1 MTVLFISST
10 ITIVSGQNEEKNII
24 FQEKTVFEGPFWY
37 SASCLIVSCSGL
49 TLEINNNGEIISLE
63 DNHQLEWGG
72 NLEEGAIIS
81 LLSNTDV
88 SINDILIDMIMVNNL
103 SSVEDSDLIDSIPSP
118 GNPGNYHTLIT
129 QDNCFLGNCNSLTD
143 GNQRY
148 IEFIG
153 VLENHSDKDSI
164 RIFGEPGDII
174 VISDITSDND
184 IKIELWH
191 RNNSIKQ
198 LISNDLTEYENLF
211 EYPQESELW
220 IRIIST
226 SDDEVQPYKFEL
238 YRNNQANEFGDGGE
252 LQIPWNHGEALTHDT
267 SWHYESYIAKSDLNG
282 DSILFGMGANM
293 KISLIC
299 TATNEGTIFE
309 LFLIDYYGNKE
320 NISFANGLCPDI
332 IESNENTSSLEIWI
346 KSNETT
352 RWNLSL
358 NPLRLM
364 DGMKFSDAPES
375 KWIGVPDGRW
385 NKAELDSETS
395 GSLHS
400 GDNIDIFW
408 IRILDDNG
416 SRVYLNEIIKSE
428 VNYTIQEINQN
439 NGALVNTSNGQ
450 VIVLPYGNH
459 SLRIERRASENTE
472 INYIFKLEYLGEYE
486 APEIEDY
493 EDLSW
498 MFNNFY
504 ILIGVLMLS
513 PLMIVLFWNRGM
525 ILRRGD
531 GSIEIQQ
538 HERKKLIRIRERISK
553 QISENS
559 DLKGTLDSALMQLG
573 ESPWGSINE
582 IWGLPELRHLTEQ
595 IEICAWKI
603 SEDNKNLLLGLKT
616 SDWAWEVASI
626 RLNYPEGNKLSIIDV
641 SPSFLSKEDEIFLD
655 TLPKKSQ
662 IFLRIALEGKPANL
676 ALELSGLIGGEPLVA
691 TPNKI
696 IEWD

>member
-63 DNHQLEWGG
+63 DSHQLEWGG

-81 LLSNTDV
+81 LFSNTDV
-88 SINDILIDMIMVNNL
+88 SINDVLIDMIMVNNL
-103 SSVEDSDLIDSIPSP
+103 SSVEDYDLIDSIPSP

-226 SDDEVQPYKFEL
+226 SDDEVQPYKFKL
-238 YRNNQANEFGDGGE
+238 YRNNQTNEFGDGGE
-252 LQIPWNHGEALTHDT
+252 LQIPWNHGEALTYDT

-385 NKAELDSETS
+385 NEAELDSETS

-676 ALELSGLIGGEPLVA
+676 ALELSGLIEGEPLVA